1 MTGFP
6 PLILH
11 CLHVTFSLDPIV
23 LVIVLVIA
31 VKKVYS
37 VSLTV
42 PNLRYGV
49 VFVSAAVNTS
59 NKHISFQTLFRGVMM
74 LPICYN
80 RLEIQSVISL

>member
-49 VFVSAAVNTS
+49 VFVYISDVAV
-59 NKHISFQTLFRGVMM
+59 
-74 LPICYN
+74 
-80 RLEIQSVISL
+80 RLLDHK